1 MKKVVLV
8 NQSTGYL
15 MIDIV
20 NAYAEDYDEVVLLAG
35 SVKVTERQLNEK
47 VIVKK
52 IIAYDRSSSLKRLF
66 SWGWGSLQIFNRLL
80 FKYRKHEVV
89 YVTNPPMAYLS
100 SLIIKN
106 PFSIIVY
113 DTYPDALSNIEIK
126 RTNWVYKKWSKWNK
140 KLFAKA
146 TKIITLSDGMA
157 DCLSNYVERDKII
170 VVPNWASKE
179 SFKPL
184 DKIDNPFVEE
194 HGLKDKF
201 TVLYSGN
208 MGFTHN
214 VETIIEVA
222 NRLRGNTRI
231 HFMLIGDGKKKAE
244 LQQMVQ
250 TYELKNCTFLDWQ
263 PADKLQFSLASAD
276 LGVITLNDETALV
289 SVPSKTYNLLA
300 VGAPLLCIVPE
311 ASELSSIVNKYE
323 NGACFQPN
331 QISEM
336 ANFIEELAANKEKKD
351 MMARHSLEASRKYTF
366 ANAKQYLQCTNTSL
380 NVS

>member
-15 MIDIV
+15 MIDIA
-20 NAYAEDYDEVVLLAG
+20 NAYAEVYDEVVLLAG
-35 SVKVTERQLNEK
+35 SIKVTERTLNEK
-47 VIVKK
+47 IEVKH
-52 IIAYDRSSSLKRLF
+52 IAAYDRSSSIKRLL

-100 SLIIKN
+100 SLVLKN

-113 DTYPDALSNIEIK
+113 DTYPDALKNVGIGEGNFI
-126 RTNWVYKKWSKWNK
+126 YKWWSKQNK

-146 TKIITLSDGMA
+146 TKIVTLSYGMA
-157 DCLSNYVERDKII
+157 DCLANYVERERIS
-170 VVPNWASKE
+170 VVPNWASKA
-179 SFKPL
+179 SFGPVAKSE
-184 DKIDNPFVEE
+184 NPFVKE
-194 HGLKDKF
+194 HGLENKF
-201 TVLYSGN
+201 VVMYSGN

-222 NRLRGNTRI
+222 KKLADDERI
-231 HFMLIGDGKKKAE
+231 HFMLIGDGKKKPE
-244 LQQMVQ
+244 LQEMCRN
-250 TYELKNCTFLDWQ
+250 YGLKNCTFLDWQ
-263 PADKLQFSLASAD
+263 PADMLQYSLASAG
-276 LGVITLNDETALV
+276 LGVISLNDETAKV

-311 ASELSSIVNKYE
+311 DSELASMVAKYQ

-331 QISEM
+331 QIDEI
-336 ANFIEELAANKEKKD
+336 AAFVQELANDEDKKAA
-351 MMARHSLEASRKYTF
+351 MVNHSLAASKNYTYE
-366 ANAKQYLQCTNTSL
+366 NAKLY
-380 NVS
+380 V

>member
-1 MKKVVLV
+1 MKKVVLI

-20 NAYAEDYDEVVLLAG
+20 NAYAEEYDEVVLLAG

-47 VIVKK
+47 VKVRK
-52 IIAYDRSSSLKRLF
+52 IIAYYRGSSIKRLF
-66 SWGWGSLQIFNRLL
+66 TWGWGTLQIFNKLL

-100 SLIIKN
+100 SLIVKN

-113 DTYPDALSNIEIK
+113 DTYPDALSNIGIK
-126 RTNWVYKKWSKWNK
+126 KNSWIYKKWSKWNK

-146 TKIITLSDGMA
+146 TKIVTLSNGMA
-157 DCLSNYVERDKII
+157 DCLSNYIERDKITVI
-170 VVPNWASKE
+170 PNWASKE
-179 SFKPL
+179 AFCPI
-184 DKIDNPFVEE
+184 DKKDNPFVKE
-194 HGLKDKF
+194 HGLEDNF

-222 NRLRGNTRI
+222 NRLKDNNRI

-244 LQQMVQ
+244 LQSMAKS
-250 TYELKNCTFLDWQ
+250 YGLNNCTFLDWQ

-300 VGAPLLCIVPE
+300 VGSPLLCIAPKE
-311 ASELSSIVNKYE
+311 SEIASVVAKYE
-323 NGACFQPN
+323 NGACFSPN
-331 QISEM
+331 QAAEIAAFISE
-336 ANFIEELAANKEKKD
+336 LASDNNKKD
-351 MMARHSLEASRKYTF
+351 AMVRNSLTASRSFTY
-366 ANAKQYLQCTNTSL
+366 ANAKQY
-380 NVS
+380 V

>member
-20 NAYAEDYDEVVLLAG
+20 NAYAEVYDEVVLLAG
-35 SVKVTERQLNEK
+35 SIKVTERQLDEN
-47 VIVKK
+47 VRVKK
-52 IIAYDRSSSLKRLF
+52 IVAYNRDSSIKRLF
-66 SWGWGSLQIFNRLL
+66 TWGWGSLQIFKRLL

-100 SLIIKN
+100 SLLLKN

-113 DTYPDALSNIEIK
+113 DTYPDALSNIGIK
-126 RTNWVYKKWSKWNK
+126 KTNWIYKKWTKWNE

-146 TKIITLSDGMA
+146 KKIVTLSDGMA
-157 DCLSNYVERDKII
+157 DRLSNYVDREKIT

-179 SFKPL
+179 SFKPI
-184 DKIDNPFVEE
+184 DKKENPFVKE
-194 HGLKDKF
+194 HSLEDKF

-214 VETIIEVA
+214 VETLVEVA
-222 NRLRGNTRI
+222 NRLKENNHI
-231 HFMLIGDGKKKAE
+231 HFMLVGDGKKKPE
-244 LQQMVQ
+244 LQQMVK
-250 TYELKNCTFLDWQ
+250 TYGLNNCTFLDWQ
-263 PADKLQFSLASAD
+263 PADKLQYSLACAD

-300 VGAPLLCIVPE
+300 VGAPLLCIAPKE
-311 ASELSSIVNKYE
+311 SEIAHMVAQNE
-323 NGACFQPN
+323 NGACFLPGQMDE
-331 QISEM
+331 I
-336 ANFIEELAANKEKKD
+336 AKFIEGLASDEVKRKEMVD
-351 MMARHSLEASRKYTF
+351 NSLNASKKYTY
-366 ANAKQYLQCTNTSL
+366 ANAKQY
-380 NVS
+380 V